1 MKSLYEGILADIEDT
16 LEAGD
21 DHVTNVMANSENSP
35 LRKMFQAY
43 ADTAFEIEGTKN
55 EKILTVKAQ
64 GRAGKVISCDKA
76 LGKVS
81 DTVANISEIRIFG
94 PADILGGADIDI
106 KEYLAKIIIAPSISI
121 HNTPI
126 IKGVT
131 FRVQKIAIADNGIP
145 LIQFSKE
152 TQKLIDC
159 TIEVEPRTS
168 MPSRAIFTRIPEF
181 KNVNSETVEEI
192 NIRFNSNKFNY
203 DAQSFTDSI
212 MANSNLTDMFEYG
225 YELNYTNAKGD
236 SKKIKVKDL
245 STLRRMAAASDNS
258 FRVYSEWPVRL
269 NANAR
274 LSDLIDV
281 SGFKNL
287 RAITISDDKFGIC
300 FENIRHSKNQK
311 YGMAWQ
317 NMYSMLKERPVIIS
331 RRNADILEDAI
342 DKIPVTKDGWR
353 VMICKIL

>member
-21 DHVTNVMANSENSP
+21 DHVTNVMANSDDSP
-35 LRKMFQAY
+35 LRKMFQAFGE
-43 ADTAFEIEGTKN
+43 TAFEIEGTKT
-55 EKILTVKAQ
+55 EKILNVKAW
-64 GRAGKVISCDKA
+64 GRAGKVINCNKT

-81 DTVANISEIRIFG
+81 DTIANISEIRVFG
-94 PADILGGADIDI
+94 PADIQGGADIDI
-106 KEYLAKIIIAPSISI
+106 KEYLAKTIIAPSISV
-121 HNTPI
+121 HDTPV

-131 FRVQKIAIADNGIP
+131 FSVKKIADNGIP
-145 LIQFSKE
+145 LIQFGKE

-181 KNVNSETVEEI
+181 KNVDSETVEEL
-192 NIRFNSNKFNY
+192 NIRYNSSKFNY

-212 MANSNLTDMFEYG
+212 MANSKLTGMFEYG
-225 YELNYTNAKGD
+225 YALEYTNNKGD
-236 SKKIKVKDL
+236 LKKIKVKDL
-245 STLRRMAAASDNS
+245 STLKRMAAASDNS

-300 FENIRHSKNQK
+300 FENLKHPKNQK

-317 NMYSMLKERPVIIS
+317 NMYSMLKERPAIIS
-331 RRNADILEDAI
+331 RRNDTEAMENVIA
-342 DKIPVTKDGWR
+342 KIPVTKDGWR
-353 VMICKIL
+353 VMLCKML

>member
-21 DHVTNVMANSENSP
+21 DHVTNIMANNDDSP
-35 LRKMFQAY
+35 LRKMFHAY
-43 ADTAFEIEGTKN
+43 GENAFEIEGTKN
-55 EKILTVKAQ
+55 EKILIVKAR
-64 GRAGKVISCDKA
+64 GRAGKVINCDKA

-81 DTVANISEIRIFG
+81 DIVANISEIRIFG
-94 PADILGGADIDI
+94 PANISVGDDIDI
-106 KEYLAKIIIAPSISI
+106 KEYLAKTVIAPSISI
-121 HNTPI
+121 HNTPV
-126 IKGVT
+126 IKGIT
-131 FRVQKIAIADNGIP
+131 LSVQKLAANGIP
-145 LIQFSKE
+145 IIQFGKE

-159 TIEVEPRTS
+159 TIEVEPITNFA
-168 MPSRAIFTRIPEF
+168 SRAVFTRIPEF

-192 NIRFNSNKFNY
+192 NIRYNSSNFNY
-203 DAQSFTDSI
+203 DAKSFTESI
-212 MANSNLTDMFEYG
+212 MANSKLTNMFEYG

-245 STLRRMAAASDNS
+245 STLKRMVVASDNS

-269 NANAR
+269 NDNVR

-287 RAITISDDKFGIC
+287 RAVTISDDKFGIC
-300 FENIRHSKNQK
+300 FENIKHSKNQK

-317 NMYSMLKERPVIIS
+317 NMYSILKERPVTIS
-331 RRNADILEDAI
+331 RANTDAMENTI
-342 DKIPVTKDGWR
+342 NKIPVTKDGWR
-353 VMICKIL
+353 VMICEIL

>member
-16 LEAGD
+16 LDLGD
-21 DHVTNVMANSENSP
+21 DMAAGIMANEKDSV

-43 ADTAFEIEGTKN
+43 GETAFEIEGTKT
-55 EKILTVKAQ
+55 EKILTVKAR
-64 GRAGKVISCDKA
+64 GRAGNVISCDKA

-81 DTVANISEIRIFG
+81 DTVANISEIRVFG

-106 KEYLAKIIIAPSISI
+106 KEYLAKTIIAPSISV
-121 HNTPI
+121 HETPV

-131 FRVQKIAIADNGIP
+131 FSVQKLADNGIP
-145 LIQFSKE
+145 LIQFGKE
-152 TQKLIDC
+152 TQKLVDC

-168 MPSRAIFTRIPEF
+168 IASRAVFTRIPEF

-192 NIRFNSNKFNY
+192 NIRYNSSKFNY
-203 DAQSFTDSI
+203 DAKSFTDSI
-212 MANSNLTDMFEYG
+212 MANSKLTDMFEYG
-225 YELNYTNAKGD
+225 YELNYTNSKGD

-245 STLRRMAAASDNS
+245 STLKRMAAASDNS

-281 SGFKNL
+281 SGFNNI

-300 FENIRHSKNQK
+300 FENLKHHKNQK

-317 NMYSMLKERPVIIS
+317 NMYSMLKERPATIS
-331 RRNADILEDAI
+331 RSNDKAMENMI

-353 VMICKIL
+353 VMIYKIL

>member
-16 LEAGD
+16 LETGD
-21 DHVTNVMANSENSP
+21 DHVVNIMANSEDSP

-43 ADTAFEIEGTKN
+43 GETAFEIEGPRN
-55 EKILTVKAQ
+55 EKILNVKAR
-64 GRAGKVISCDKA
+64 GRAGKVISCDKS

-81 DTVANISEIRIFG
+81 DTIANISEIRIFG
-94 PADILGGADIDI
+94 PADIQGGADIDI
-106 KEYLAKIIIAPSISI
+106 KEYLAKTVIAPSISI
-121 HNTPI
+121 HDTPV
-126 IKGVT
+126 IKGMT
-131 FRVQKIAIADNGIP
+131 LSVQKLADNGIP
-145 LIQFSKE
+145 LIQFGKE

-168 MPSRAIFTRIPEF
+168 MRSKAIFTRIPEF

-192 NIRFNSNKFNY
+192 NIRYSSSKFNY
-203 DAQSFTDSI
+203 DAKSFTDSI
-212 MANSNLTDMFEYG
+212 MANSKLTNMFEYG
-225 YELNYTNAKGD
+225 YELNYTNANGN
-236 SKKIKVKDL
+236 SRKIKVKDF
-245 STLRRMAAASDNS
+245 STLKKMAQASDNS
-258 FRVYSEWPVRL
+258 FRVYSDWPVRL
-269 NANAR
+269 NANTK

-300 FENIRHSKNQK
+300 FENIKHHKNQK

-317 NMYSMLKERPVIIS
+317 NIYSMLKEKPVTIS
-331 RRNADILEDAI
+331 RVNPDAIENTI